1 MEEKKKKKIS
11 DKEIFARAIQKAS
24 TLHEFHASEEARKP
38 NTPALLIIGLVGIAL
53 IAYFAKSGNY
63 LASFLFF
70 LAGAT
75 VALSIFKRDKN
86 PKTIKCKIKSEGV
99 QVNRDLYPYENL
111 KSFWIFYNPPYHQ
124 ELSIRSKNSFASHIR
139 IPLGDEDPV
148 KIRELLL
155 KFIPEKRQ
163 EEALVDVF
171 ARMVGL

>member
-1 MEEKKKKKIS
+1 MDE
-11 DKEIFARAIQKAS
+11 KEILARALEKVS
-24 TLHEFHASEEARKP
+24 TLYEFKSLEEARKP
-38 NTPALLIIGLVGIAL
+38 NMPALLIIGLVGIAL
-53 IAYFAKSGNY
+53 ITYFAKSGNY
-63 LASFLFF
+63 LASFLIF

-75 VALSIFKRDKN
+75 VTINIFKRDKN

-99 QVNRDLYPYENL
+99 QINRDLYPYENL
-111 KSFWIFYNPPYHQ
+111 KSFWIFYDPPYHQ
-124 ELSIRSKNSFASHIR
+124 ELSIRSKNTFTSHVR
-139 IPLGDEDPV
+139 IPLGDHDPV